1 MESASKS
8 EVRESHAWGACGV
21 RERSVFGVWASVEV
35 WASAEGVGKRLKT
48 AKIAFSELR
57 RRASVSTL
65 VDIHQIAGGKDWH
78 PSNPTQFL
86 VSYT

>member
-1 MESASKS
+1 M
-8 EVRESHAWGACGV
+8 RECSM
-21 RERSVFGVWASVEV
+21 FGVWVSTEA
-35 WASAEGVGKRLKT
+35 WASTEGVGKRLKT

-57 RRASVSTL
+57 RRAGISTL

-78 PSNPTQFL
+78 PSNPMQFL